1 MQAHRISR
9 RNLDRARSRRADQQ
23 PEQAPVPIAVIP
35 VRRSPNL
42 EVGASNDP
50 MESDADR
57 LATQALSRLSIESDP
72 GAVGPGSAGGP
83 DAHRHGPD
91 CEHVAR
97 RALASTLG
105 AAGGALDEATS
116 EAIERVLGAGMP
128 LPTPTL
134 RRMEAAFGA
143 TFSDV

>member
-91 CEHVAR
+91 CEHREIRHGDHTDYVHEGHR
-97 RALASTLG
+97 HASHG
-105 AAGGALDEATS
+105 DHYDEH
-116 EAIERVLGAGMP
+116 
-128 LPTPTL
+128 
-134 RRMEAAFGA
+134 
-143 TFSDV
+143 